1 MPRGLKMSNTNFYSF
16 LSRMKYI
23 NRWGL
28 MRNTRY
34 ETLSEHSMEVAV
46 IAHALALIDK
56 TRFANESVEPEKI
69 AVAALFHD
77 AAEII
82 TGDLP
87 TPVTYGDEKL
97 KSAYKQVE
105 REAELKL
112 ISMLPD
118 DLAPEYLPVIQYP
131 REYKPYIKAAD
142 KLSAIIKCIEE
153 KNTGNTDFDVAYDA
167 LLSTV
172 KAMRFP
178 PADVFIDEF
187 LKGYSLTVDE
197 QQL

>member
-1 MPRGLKMSNTNFYSF
+1 MRSENFYSF

-34 ETLSEHSMEVAV
+34 ETLQEHSMETA
-46 IAHALALIDK
+46 ILAHALAVLDRVRFGADIDAD
-56 TRFANESVEPEKI
+56 RV

-77 AAEII
+77 ASEII

-87 TPVTYGDEKL
+87 TPVKYGSEAL

-105 REAELKL
+105 QTAEQQL
-112 ISMLPD
+112 IDLLPE
-118 DLAPEYLPVIQYP
+118 DLAGEYLSLLRYP
-131 REYKPYIKAAD
+131 DTYRPYIKAAD

-153 KNTGNTDFDVAYDA
+153 KNTGNRDFDVAYDA
-167 LLSTV
+167 LCRSV
-172 KAMRFP
+172 REMHFP
-178 PADVFIDEF
+178 PADLFMEEF

-197 QQL
+197 LQG

>member
-1 MPRGLKMSNTNFYSF
+1 MSSENFYSF

-34 ETLSEHSMEVAV
+34 ETLQEHSMETA
-46 IAHALALIDK
+46 ILAHALAVIDRV
-56 TRFANESVEPEKI
+56 RFGAEVDAHRV

-77 AAEII
+77 ASEII

-87 TPVTYGDEKL
+87 TPVKYGSEEL
-97 KSAYKQVE
+97 KAAYKQVE
-105 REAELKL
+105 RSAEQQLVDL
-112 ISMLPD
+112 LPE
-118 DLAPEYLPVIQYP
+118 DLAGEYLSLIRYP
-131 REYKPYIKAAD
+131 KEFRLYIKAAD

-153 KNTGNTDFDVAYDA
+153 KNTGNRDFDVAYETLCQGVRDMHF
-167 LLSTV
+167 
-172 KAMRFP
+172 K
-178 PADVFIDEF
+178 PADLFMEEF

-197 QQL
+197 LRS

>member
-1 MPRGLKMSNTNFYSF
+1 MSSANFYSF

-34 ETLSEHSMEVAV
+34 ETLQEHSMEVAV
-46 IAHALALIDK
+46 IAHALAVIDK
-56 TRFANESVEPEKI
+56 TRFHNAAVEPDRI

-87 TPVTYGDEKL
+87 TPVKYGDEKL

-112 ISMLPD
+112 VSMLPP
-118 DLAPEYLPVIQYP
+118 DLAPEYMAVIQYP
-131 REYKPYIKAAD
+131 SEYKPYIKAAD
-142 KLSAIIKCIEE
+142 KLSAVIKCIEE
-153 KNTGNTDFDVAYDA
+153 KNTGNTDFDVAYKT

-172 KAMRFP
+172 KEMRFP

-187 LKGYSLTVDE
+187 LSGYSLTVDE
-197 QQL
+197 QQM

>member
-1 MPRGLKMSNTNFYSF
+1 MSSGNFYSF

-34 ETLSEHSMEVAV
+34 ETLQEHSMEVAV

-56 TRFANESVEPEKI
+56 VRFGNASVDADKI
-69 AVAALFHD
+69 AVAAMFHD
-77 AAEII
+77 ASEII

-87 TPVTYGDEKL
+87 TPVKYGDEKL
-97 KSAYKQVE
+97 KNAYKQVE
-105 REAELKL
+105 SEAEAKL

-118 DLAPEYLPVIQYP
+118 DLAGEYLPVIRYP
-131 REYKPYIKAAD
+131 QEFRPYIKAAD
-142 KLSAIIKCIEE
+142 KLSAVIKCIDE
-153 KNTGNTDFDVAYDA
+153 KNTGNTDFNVAYET
-167 LLSTV
+167 LVSSV
-172 KAMRFP
+172 KEMHFP

-187 LKGYSLTVDE
+187 LDSYSLTIDE
-197 QQL
+197 Q

>member
-1 MPRGLKMSNTNFYSF
+1 
-16 LSRMKYI
+16 MKYI

-34 ETLSEHSMEVAV
+34 ETLSEHSMETAV
-46 IAHALALIDK
+46 IAHALAVIDK
-56 TRFANESVEPEKI
+56 TRFHNASVEPEKI

-87 TPVTYGDEKL
+87 TPVKYGNEKL
-97 KSAYKQVE
+97 KAAYKQVE
-105 REAELKL
+105 TEAELKL

-118 DLAPEYLPVIQYP
+118 DLASEYLPVIQYP
-131 REYKPYIKAAD
+131 DEFRPYIKAAD

-153 KNTGNTDFDVAYDA
+153 KNMGNRDFNVAYDA

-172 KAMRFP
+172 KEMRFP
-178 PADVFIDEF
+178 PADVFISEF
-187 LKGYSLTVDE
+187 LSGYSLTVDE